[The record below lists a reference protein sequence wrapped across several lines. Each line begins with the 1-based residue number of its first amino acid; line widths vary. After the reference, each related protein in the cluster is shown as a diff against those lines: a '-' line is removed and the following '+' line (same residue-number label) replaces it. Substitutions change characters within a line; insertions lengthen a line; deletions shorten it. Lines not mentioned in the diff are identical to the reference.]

1 MMTPHVPLSPSEIA
15 ADVADCYALGITSV
29 HIHARDENGVPDWRR
44 ETYARI
50 VSAIRETTPEVV
62 INVSTSG
69 RNWSELE
76 RRADCLA
83 LSGDLKPDL
92 ASLTLSSL
100 NFLTGPSVNPPDVIR
115 GLARLMVDRDIVP
128 ELEVFDLGMINMI
141 GVLAKD
147 GLLPGPV
154 MVNLFM
160 GNIAGAQAT
169 PSALGLMI
177 AGLPSGA
184 IWSGAGIGSHR
195 ATAHALSLAA
205 GGGVRVGL
213 EDGIHLDPSRSTLA
227 RNVDLV
233 NAVHQQ
239 GELLH
244 RRPMTP
250 AELRALLVSP
260 SVG

>member
-1 MMTPHVPLSPSEIA
+1 MTPHVPLSPAEIS

-29 HIHARDENGVPDWRR
+29 HIHARDDNGDPDWRW

-50 VSAIRETTPEVV
+50 VSAVRETTPEVL

-69 RNWSELE
+69 RDWSEIE

-83 LSGDLKPDL
+83 LDGDLKPDL

-115 GLARLMVDRDIVP
+115 GLARLMVDRGIVP

-154 MVNLFM
+154 VVNLFM

-169 PSALGLMI
+169 PAALGLMI

-184 IWSGAGIGSHR
+184 IWSGAGIGAHR
-195 ATAHALSLAA
+195 ASAHALSLAS

-233 NAVHQQ
+233 DTVHRQ

-244 RRPMTP
+244 RRSMTP
-250 AELRALLVSP
+250 AELRALLVAS
-260 SVG
+260 